1 MSSMLRDNSD
11 NCKNPLSCKG
21 ANRKGFTLLEI
32 LIALSLVAI
41 LTTALYGVYFSLMRG
56 RESATAGMESRRE
69 LRVTLDMLRRE
80 IESTFYVNTN
90 KQLHFVVEDRDIFG
104 KPASSLEFT
113 TITPPHAGDLPT
125 SDQAIVR
132 YQPLEKEKRIVL
144 ARQSRDLF
152 FKIDPVKYPQME
164 DLDGFLVE
172 CYDGNKWVK
181 SWDTPGINFV
191 LPKAVRV
198 TIRIREGEKTMDFF
212 TTAIP
217 RVMGS

>member
-1 MSSMLRDNSD
+1 MIW
-11 NCKNPLSCKG
+11 
-21 ANRKGFTLLEI
+21 NRKGFTLLEI
-32 LIALSLVAI
+32 LIALSLVVI

-80 IESTFYVNTN
+80 INSTFYNRTN

-113 TITPPHAGDLPT
+113 TITPPHAGDLPI
-125 SDQAIVR
+125 SDLAILR
-132 YQPLEKEKRIVL
+132 YQPVEKEKRIVL
-144 ARQSRDLF
+144 ARQARDLF
-152 FKIDPVKYPQME
+152 FKIDPVRYPQME

-181 SWDTPGINFV
+181 SWDTGINMG

-198 TIRIREGEKTMDFF
+198 TIRVREGEKTVDFF

-217 RVMGS
+217 KVAGN